1 MPDETP
7 LVVYRDR
14 VRAEWVDYN
23 GHLRDAF
30 YLLIFSYATDVLI
43 ERIGLDD
50 ATRRARA
57 RSIYTLEAHVNYLHE
72 IREGAPVRVDVRVL
86 AHDTKRLH
94 IYLEMFTDARDVP
107 VATGEQMLLHV
118 DTSGPKA
125 AAFDADIAARI
136 EALVAAQSLANLPPV
151 KYRARALG
159 LPSPGSR

>member
-30 YLLIFSYATDVLI
+30 YLLLFSYATDVLI
-43 ERIGLDD
+43 DQIGLDD
-50 ATRRARA
+50 ATRRERA

-72 IREGAPVRVDVRVL
+72 IKEGAPVRVDVRVL
-86 AHDTKRLH
+86 AHDAKRLH
-94 IYLEMFTDARDVP
+94 VYLEMLTDARAEP

-125 AAFDADIAARI
+125 ATFDADIVVRI
-136 EALVAAQSLANLPPV
+136 EALVEAQSRANLPPATH
-151 KYRARALG
+151 RARAIG
-159 LPSPGSR
+159 LPSHGPR